1 MRKLLL
7 IGTAALLSTAA
18 LAEDSKSWT
27 QEELSAGVKRYEF
40 SRQLLSGKKVE
51 LGFWGGLNVDCS
63 FQVIDWK
70 VTKEP
75 EHGIVEFSPSTGQL
89 SFPPDNPRSKC
100 GKTKGTMVTYK
111 SENGYKGEDSF
122 EVTGINPTGYAQEIT
137 YRLKL
142 R

>member
-1 MRKLLL
+1 VKKLLL
-7 IGTAALLSTAA
+7 IGTVALLSTAA
-18 LAEDSKSWT
+18 LAEDSNRWT
-27 QEELSAGVKRYEF
+27 QEELSAGVKSYEY

-51 LGFWGGLNVDCS
+51 LGNFGGQNIDCS
-63 FQVIDWK
+63 SQVVEWK

-75 EHGIVEFSPSTGQL
+75 GHGTVEFSPSVGKL

-100 GKTKGTMVTYK
+100 GKTKLTTVSYK

-122 EVTGINPTGYAQEIT
+122 EIIGINPSGFAQEIS
-137 YRLKL
+137 YWLKL